1 MSVIQ
6 DSTDRDAIVNV
17 MIPTVFM
24 EDVLID
30 VFIMTIWIR
39 NVTGIKY
46 VSAMTAGLDNTVL
59 RLRNASNRR

>member
-1 MSVIQ
+1 MSVTQ
-6 DSTDRDAIVNV
+6 GFTGLDVTANV
-17 MIPTVFM
+17 MTPTVFM

>member
-17 MIPTVFM
+17 MTPTVFM

-39 NVTGIKY
+39 NVTGIIY
-46 VSAMTAGLDNTVL
+46 VSAMTAGLVNTAL

>member
-39 NVTGIKY
+39 NVTGIIY
-46 VSAMTAGLDNTVL
+46 VSAMTAGLVNTAL

>member
-1 MSVIQ
+1 MFVIQ

-17 MIPTVFM
+17 MKPTVFM

-30 VFIMTIWIR
+30 VFIMIIWIR
-39 NVTGIKY
+39 NVTGIIY
-46 VSAMTAGLDNTVL
+46 VSAMTAGLVNTVL